1 MESDDYKVPDNIIQL
16 LFSNDKMKKGSKEL
30 LENYINSEM
39 EKKNTNETL
48 KLILESFK
56 AVLFDINAEYKNN
69 IIRGDITPITCML
82 KIIQK
87 YGPEQELNLILL
99 KPLFNLYQKA
109 LEQKQRKNLT
119 LIFKRSLCEN
129 YQSQCQ
135 AM

>member
-56 AVLFDINAEYKNN
+56 AVLFDINSEYKNN
-69 IIRGDITPITCML
+69 IIRGDITPIT
-82 KIIQK
+82 
-87 YGPEQELNLILL
+87 
-99 KPLFNLYQKA
+99 
-109 LEQKQRKNLT
+109 
-119 LIFKRSLCEN
+119 
-129 YQSQCQ
+129 
-135 AM
+135 